1 MQTLAGGSLQIV
13 GCPYVGDSGDFQ
25 TPGQGDVEANHQAES
40 WYEVFNRKRV
50 EDCTGMVVRS
60 LEDGDKVSV
69 LVWNDSATRLLNIVA
84 FGREERPW
92 HQVPQRT
99 IHMYTDARSTPP
111 RVAAVLFR

>member
-60 LEDGDKVSV
+60 LEDGDKVSL
-69 LVWNDSATRLLNIVA
+69 LVWNDSATRLLYIVA